1 MVKIINFPNSPKSE
15 AQIQAEALDMKKIST
30 GNISN
35 YSNAIQYLGALRTY
49 S

>member
-15 AQIQAEALDMKKIST
+15 AQIQAEALEMKKNFNR
-30 GNISN
+30 NISN

-49 S
+49 N